1 MRVNKKQK
9 KTKKKKET
17 YDKNTI
23 ICDVGTT

>member
-1 MRVNKKQK
+1 MRVNKKTK
-9 KTKKKKET
+9 KKQKKKET